1 MSYCARSIVVLNVS
15 WNTTQKQLVDEFT
28 KYGKVLSI
36 NYING
41 KTKKKPGHCYIEF
54 SCIKD
59 VDNVIDII
67 LNNNILLNN
76 RVLDISQFKKNREDE
91 NDALVWQQKIE
102 STQNRINIISDEL
115 TWQQKELLENNLTE
129 QQNEK
134 DNLKDNLND
143 NLNDNFIN
151 ELKENIQKEKLKSK
165 KFKYDNDRLKKENR
179 LLKQIID
186 RNTENIR
193 K

>member
-1 MSYCARSIVVLNVS
+1 MSYCDRSIVVLNIS
-15 WNTTQKQLVDEFT
+15 WNTTQKQLADEFT

-41 KTKKKPGHCYIEF
+41 KAKNKPGHCYIEF
-54 SCIKD
+54 SCVKD
-59 VDNVIDII
+59 RNNIIDII
-67 LNNNILLNN
+67 SYNNILLDN
-76 RVLDISQFKKNREDE
+76 RVLDIFQFKKDRYSD
-91 NDALVWQQKIE
+91 NDALVWQHKIE
-102 STQNRINIISDEL
+102 STQNSTNIISDDL

-134 DNLKDNLND
+134 D

-165 KFKYDNDRLKKENR
+165 KFKYDNDKLKKENR

-193 K
+193 KVNN

>member
-41 KTKKKPGHCYIEF
+41 KTKNKPGHCYIEF
-54 SCIKD
+54 SCVKD
-59 VDNVIDII
+59 IDNVIDII
-67 LNNNILLNN
+67 SYNNILLDN
-76 RVLDISQFKKNREDE
+76 RVLDISQFNKNREDE
-91 NDALVWQQKIE
+91 NNALVWQHKIE

-115 TWQQKELLENNLTE
+115 TWQQKELLEPINYTE
-129 QQNEK
+129 EDLNK
-134 DNLKDNLND
+134 DED
-143 NLNDNFIN
+143 IIY
-151 ELKENIQKEKLKSK
+151 ELKEDIEKEKLKTK
-165 KFKYDNDRLKKENR
+165 KFKYDIDKLKKENR

-186 RNTENIR
+186 RNTEYIR
-193 K
+193 KSK